1 MSQGAQRSPVAQL
14 AEHMTDEDFR
24 NSFAENHRQALS
36 EVDINPS
43 DLSSGVLEAL
53 KDCSVDELRALSK
66 VRGAFMKEGVD
77 DEYKAEMV

>member
-1 MSQGAQRSPVAQL
+1 MSQGAQGSPVVQL

-24 NSFAENHRQALS
+24 NLFARDHQDALS
-36 EVDINPS
+36 KVGIDAS
-43 DLSSGVLEAL
+43 DVPSGVLEAL

-66 VRGAFMKEGVD
+66 VRGALIKAGVD

>member
-1 MSQGAQRSPVAQL
+1 MSYAEGSPIAQL

-24 NSFAENHRQALS
+24 NAFASDHQEALD
-36 EVDINPS
+36 EKGIDAS
-43 DLSSGVLEAL
+43 DLPSEVLEAL

-66 VRGAFMKEGVD
+66 VRKAFLDAGVP

>member
-1 MSQGAQRSPVAQL
+1 MSQGAQGSPVAQL

-24 NSFAENHRQALS
+24 NAFASDHQQAL
-36 EVDINPS
+36 EKKGIDVS
-43 DLSSGVLEAL
+43 DVPSGVLEAL

-66 VRGAFMKEGVD
+66 VRNALIDAGVP